1 MPGLA
6 NRAPTA
12 QEHSPKRIAQSEEVL
27 LPVGKC
33 AGGGGGVKQQGLVCD
48 KEDKCQCWICFSGR
62 QNCTVAI
69 LAQGTHWAVAVT
81 QAFFAQ
87 VRFPLPSLFFNS
99 RASCAQLLLGFL
111 PSSTFGGCHRG
122 CPIRPSLQHSMPSTE
137 CHCLLDFL
145 VANRACPYHG
155 VICWCLQCSKDNS
168 FSTIQF

>member
-6 NRAPTA
+6 KRAPTA

-33 AGGGGGVKQQGLVCD
+33 AGGGWGVKQQGLVCD

-81 QAFFAQ
+81 QALLPRLDSHGCHFLTLFIPMGWE
-87 VRFPLPSLFFNS
+87 FEISLGLLPSRHFSVRRRGWQIGPRPHRSIPPRGSHSLKKFCCRWGNL
-99 RASCAQLLLGFL
+99 RE
-111 PSSTFGGCHRG
+111 GGGRC
-122 CPIRPSLQHSMPSTE
+122 
-137 CHCLLDFL
+137 
-145 VANRACPYHG
+145 
-155 VICWCLQCSKDNS
+155 QC
-168 FSTIQF
+168 

>member
-1 MPGLA
+1 MCG
-6 NRAPTA
+6 R
-12 QEHSPKRIAQSEEVL
+12 
-27 LPVGKC
+27 
-33 AGGGGGVKQQGLVCD
+33 GGGVRQQGLVCD

-87 VRFPLPSLFFNS
+87 VRFLLPSLFFNS

-155 VICWCLQCSKDNS
+155 VICWCLQCSKDNF